1 MSAGRT
7 EQDPAPARS
16 IHASCVAIGDQGV
29 LIRGASGAGK
39 STFALRL
46 ILDAPRV
53 LPLAELVA
61 DDRVLLKVETNG
73 LIARPAP
80 QLEGLIEVRGLGIR
94 RLPHRPSVALSC
106 VVDLGADSPGAAV
119 EAPRMPAPDE
129 LETLLEGHSLRR
141 IRALDPAA
149 GALLLAALMASN
161 DYEN

>member
-7 EQDPAPARS
+7 EQDVAPTRS

-39 STFALRL
+39 SALALQL
-46 ILDAPRV
+46 ILDAPRT

-61 DDRVLLKVETNG
+61 DDRVLLKVEAG
-73 LIARPAP
+73 ALMARPAP
-80 QLEGLIEVRGLGIR
+80 QLTGLIEVRGLGIR

-106 VVDLGADSPGAAV
+106 VVDLGADSPGAGFG
-119 EAPRMPAPDE
+119 APRMPAPE
-129 LETLLEGHSLRR
+129 ALEIMLEGHSLRR
-141 IRALDPAA
+141 IRAAEPAA